1 MRRGVAPLLLLE
13 QTRNTAS
20 WALEGPDALRE
31 SARDR
36 LLGAVELE
44 SRWRQDEALLDYL
57 GVMLAAHYT
66 TVATFVPTDV
76 DTHIRF
82 HVWQEIDDAATLEQA
97 VAVVD
102 EAAGWN
108 VRAVSARVVDVPGL
122 VSSAGLPP
130 EIFGH
135 SGEWFSVRAGALGRA
150 LAIGADTIAQGLVAH
165 IERELLHEAECF
177 AHARRSDPICAS
189 KVAYTIA
196 HNTGDLSRVI
206 EAWPKGTPH
215 KNEMMARYAR
225 LGHDEA
231 TGALLGEHKRELEL
245 AGRVNK
251 LVMAAENHRFFALR
265 EPRPLRTSRAFI
277 LPLGP
282 FLEGWA
288 RRLVD
293 GPLEPRELGQI
304 VTALIHGTE
313 STPGSVSYLRALAEI
328 HRRRPGGLD
337 ALSVELPARYRKL
350 VQKGPVRDALRVDPE
365 QWDARLLKAW
375 KAAVAPS
382 RAG

>member
-1 MRRGVAPLLLLE
+1 MRRGVSPALLLE
-13 QTRNTAS
+13 QTRNTAA

-36 LLGAVELE
+36 LLGATELQT
-44 SRWRQDEALLDYL
+44 RWREPEALDDYL

-76 DTHIRF
+76 DTHIRY
-82 HVWQEIDDAATLEQA
+82 HVWQEIEDAQALERA
-97 VAVVD
+97 VGIVD
-102 EAAGWN
+102 EAASWS
-108 VRAVSARVVDVPGL
+108 VRAVSERVVDVPGL

-150 LAIGADTIAQGLVAH
+150 LALGAEAVVARVVRQ
-165 IERELLHEAECF
+165 IERELVHEAECF
-177 AHARRSDPICAS
+177 ARARRADPICAL

-206 EAWPKGTPH
+206 EAWPKGTAH
-215 KNEMMARYAR
+215 KNEMLARYAR
-225 LGHDEA
+225 LGHAEA

-288 RRLVD
+288 RRLVEST
-293 GPLEPRELGQI
+293 LEPRELGQI

-313 STPGSVSYLRALAEI
+313 STPGSVSYFRALAEI

-375 KAAVAPS
+375 KAAV
-382 RAG
+382 G